1 MLIDKTKCPLTN
13 EKCNTSC
20 MWCITREQIE
30 EVNRTDNDYTVR
42 VTKARCAVIGDYRS
56 GDWEP
61 NEWVVECE

>member
-1 MLIDKTKCPLTN
+1 MWFITK
-13 EKCNTSC
+13 E
-20 MWCITREQIE
+20 EIE

-56 GDWEP
+56 GEWEP